1 MNAAL
6 KLCQAMHDAQLPRM
20 AVERPLSEAE
30 KAWVA
35 NGVEQLVRFEND
47 VTFNRRNRSPQ
58 GVTVDDLA
66 LAVDE
71 HVNGRAAD
79 FQIHTP
85 ALGYLLISAKH
96 GRADKTAAD
105 ELLGNSEHAYGKL
118 GELAEAL
125 LRPLARD
132 ALIAQAED
140 DSL

>member
-6 KLCQAMHDAQLPRM
+6 KICQAMHDGQLPRV

-35 NGVEQLVRFEND
+35 NAVEQLVWFESD
-47 VTFNRRNRSPQ
+47 VTFKRRNRSPQ

-85 ALGYLLISAKH
+85 ALGYLLIAAKH

-105 ELLGNSEHAYGKL
+105 ELLGNSEHAHGKL

-125 LRPLARD
+125 LQPLARE

-140 DSL
+140 DAL